1 MIAGYTQNGLANEAL
16 SIFHEM
22 QLSGT
27 KPNAVT
33 MVSVVL
39 ACARLAALQ
48 QGKCFHAYI
57 IKCVFDLN
65 VVLETTLI
73 DMYAKC
79 GKVEIARQMFD
90 NISRKNV
97 VSWTAMIGGY
107 AMHGLAE
114 DAHAL
119 FIQMVQVGMK
129 PDHITFTHILYAC
142 THAGLVEE
150 GWKYFNCMKQDYS
163 ITPRVD
169 HYACMVDLL
178 GRAGHLD
185 EAQELIKHMPLEPNA
200 GVWGALL
207 GVCRTH
213 GNIELAK
220 HVAERLFELEPEDAG
235 NYVLL
240 SNIYA
245 AAGRWDDA
253 AKVRTMMK
261 SKGLK
266 KTPGC
271 SLIEVN
277 KKVHSFLVGDQLHP
291 QSEQIYAVLENLKMQ
306 MKEAGYVPDTNFVL
320 HNVEEEVKEHM
331 LHSHSEK
338 LAIAFGLINT
348 SPGTPIHITKNL
360 RVCGD
365 CHRATKFISK
375 IVRREIIVRDS
386 NHFHHFKEG
395 LCSCRDYW

>member
-1 MIAGYTQNGLANEAL
+1 VSVLPACADVAALQEGKYIHEYIMKNKFELDIFVGNSLLSMYAKCKRIDIALQLFDKMSKKNVISWNSMIAGYTQNGLANEAL

-119 FIQMVQVGMK
+119 FI
-129 PDHITFTHILYAC
+129 
-142 THAGLVEE
+142 
-150 GWKYFNCMKQDYS
+150 
-163 ITPRVD
+163 
-169 HYACMVDLL
+169 
-178 GRAGHLD
+178 
-185 EAQELIKHMPLEPNA
+185 
-200 GVWGALL
+200 
-207 GVCRTH
+207 
-213 GNIELAK
+213 
-220 HVAERLFELEPEDAG
+220 
-235 NYVLL
+235 
-240 SNIYA
+240 
-245 AAGRWDDA
+245 
-253 AKVRTMMK
+253 
-261 SKGLK
+261 
-266 KTPGC
+266 
-271 SLIEVN
+271 
-277 KKVHSFLVGDQLHP
+277 
-291 QSEQIYAVLENLKMQ
+291 
-306 MKEAGYVPDTNFVL
+306 
-320 HNVEEEVKEHM
+320 
-331 LHSHSEK
+331 
-338 LAIAFGLINT
+338 
-348 SPGTPIHITKNL
+348 
-360 RVCGD
+360 
-365 CHRATKFISK
+365 
-375 IVRREIIVRDS
+375 
-386 NHFHHFKEG
+386 
-395 LCSCRDYW
+395 